1 MVKLPLLTNSP
12 ILHSELHVEPS
23 VPREQLEEA
32 VETLKQWNYPARL
45 VRGAFRIGNEPS
57 PIIGL
62 PLFDIKT
69 IKIENNRVRISVE
82 VAPRTFTR
90 EDLPLRTH
98 FTFRKDGTMDIT
110 TGREWSMDIAFPGA
124 GT

>member
-1 MVKLPLLTNSP
+1 MVKLLLFSNAST
-12 ILHSELHVEPS
+12 LHNELHIEPS
-23 VPREQLEEA
+23 VPRKQLEKA

-45 VRGAFRIGNEPS
+45 TRNAFRIGNEPS

-82 VAPRTFTR
+82 VAPRTFAR

-124 GT
+124 GI